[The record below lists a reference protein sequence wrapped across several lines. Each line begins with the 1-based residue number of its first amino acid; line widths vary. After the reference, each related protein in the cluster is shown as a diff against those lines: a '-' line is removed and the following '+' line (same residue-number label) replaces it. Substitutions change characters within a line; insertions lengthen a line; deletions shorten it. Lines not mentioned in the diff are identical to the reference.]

1 MTPQKIWTQLDLRC
15 SASVGVRSGQKLLCD
30 VKQRIGYKTCILR
43 VLLRNIRCP
52 TSTQHRAC
60 RWRYLITNN
69 DPDII
74 ERMMFCVAAKA
85 WRYQVSEE
93 QTLYILQHHALRLV
107 PPPAATPTVCIIWV
121 LESRAWV
128 YILPRNPYNA

>member
-43 VLLRNIRCP
+43 VLLGYLMSHQDP
-52 TSTQHRAC
+52 AHSC

-74 ERMMFCVAAKA
+74 ERMMFSAPGEA

-107 PPPAATPTVCIIWV
+107 PPPLPTPTLSICIDV
-121 LESRAWV
+121 LQNQ
-128 YILPRNPYNA
+128 NPKW

>member
-43 VLLRNIRCP
+43 VLVRNIRCP

-107 PPPAATPTVCIIWV
+107 PPPPPPLATLTICIG
-121 LESRAWV
+121 LGLKNSK
-128 YILPRNPYNA
+128 